1 MKNSSKWIIAVCL
14 LAAGAGTAYRLSH
27 RTGRAALQ
35 ATPALD
41 PVASHAATADKEH
54 EIATLKENLKQNPKH
69 VPVLL
74 RLAQMSREVGRLNES
89 ANYLKDAVAQEP
101 SNRDARLEFGRI
113 LFDTG
118 DVAGATREM
127 EALLK
132 SDPADVDALYNLGAI
147 YGNLSQDD
155 RARGYF
161 EKAVATAPESPSA
174 KLARDARPARTP
186 PSLKLCC
193 SILIL
198 SICVFRP
205 DDAEVSFP

>member
-14 LAAGAGTAYRLSH
+14 LAAASGAAYRWSH

-35 ATPALD
+35 VTPALD
-41 PVASHAATADKEH
+41 PVAVHATTADKEH
-54 EIATLKENLKQNPKH
+54 EIATLRENLKQNPKH

-89 ANYLKDAVAQEP
+89 ANYLKDAVAQDP
-101 SNRDARLEFGRI
+101 SNRDVRLEFGRI

-132 SDPADVDALYNLGAI
+132 SNPADVDALYNLGAI
-147 YGNLSQDD
+147 YGNLDQDD

-161 EKAVATAPESPSA
+161 EKAVATAPESPSG
-174 KLARDARPARTP
+174 KLARDALT
-186 PSLKLCC
+186 KL
-193 SILIL
+193 LPGRL
-198 SICVFRP
+198 
-205 DDAEVSFP
+205 

>member
-1 MKNSSKWIIAVCL
+1 MKNSPKWIIAVCL
-14 LAAGAGTAYRLSH
+14 LAAGAGIAYRWSH
-27 RTGRAALQ
+27 RTDRAPTN
-35 ATPALD
+35 ATPPLD
-41 PVASHAATADKEH
+41 PVAVHATTTDKEH
-54 EIATLKENLKQNPKH
+54 EIAPLKENLKQNPKH

-118 DVAGATREM
+118 DVTGATREM

-161 EKAVATAPESPSA
+161 EKAVATAPESPSG
-174 KLARDARPARTP
+174 KLARDALT
-186 PSLKLCC
+186 KLAPRR
-193 SILIL
+193 L
-198 SICVFRP
+198 
-205 DDAEVSFP
+205 

>member
-1 MKNSSKWIIAVCL
+1 MKNSSKWIIAGCL
-14 LAAGAGTAYRLSH
+14 LAAAAGVAYRRAH
-27 RTGRAALQ
+27 RTDSAGAN
-35 ATPALD
+35 ATSPLN
-41 PVASHAATADKEH
+41 PVAVHATTADKEH
-54 EIATLKENLKQNPKH
+54 EIASLKKNLQQNPKH

-89 ANYLKDAVAQEP
+89 ADYLKEAVAQEP

-118 DVAGATREM
+118 DITGATREM

-147 YGNLSQDD
+147 YGNLSQDE

-161 EKAVATAPESPSA
+161 EKAVATAPESPSG
-174 KLARDARPARTP
+174 KLARDA
-186 PSLKLCC
+186 
-193 SILIL
+193 L
-198 SICVFRP
+198 SRLAP
-205 DDAEVSFP
+205 RRL